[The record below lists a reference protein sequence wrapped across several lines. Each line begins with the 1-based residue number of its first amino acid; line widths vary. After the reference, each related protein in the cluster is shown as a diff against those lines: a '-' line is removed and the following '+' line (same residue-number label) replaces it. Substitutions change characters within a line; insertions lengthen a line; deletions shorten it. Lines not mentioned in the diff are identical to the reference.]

1 MILKRILSNASQF
14 WLNSI
19 LFHPKT
25 EINICC
31 TAKCLDFSSCC
42 TFCPDKSQSHE
53 QFSSIHH
60 IWFTFGSHSLC
71 CVSFAPK
78 RTLSQRDSAT
88 PGMSPGVDEDVDAA
102 VAAVKCCALGSSS
115 WQPQE
120 TEAKSETLPVT
131 AATGNWQVSCC
142 LSGCQYHNIT
152 QKGSGRWQWNRFEGK
167 I

>member
-1 MILKRILSNASQF
+1 MDYLPFIYYIFYYNKVISLTAVILKGILSNASQF
-14 WLNSI
+14 WLTSI

-88 PGMSPGVDEDVDAA
+88 LGMSPGVDEDVDAA
-102 VAAVKCCALGSSS
+102 VAAVKCCALGK
-115 WQPQE
+115 Q
-120 TEAKSETLPVT
+120 LL
-131 AATGNWQVSCC
+131 AAAGD
-142 LSGCQYHNIT
+142 
-152 QKGSGRWQWNRFEGK
+152 
-167 I
+167 